1 MFSPC
6 GLKTLH
12 SFEDFSIKSSPSSSL
27 SSVKLKNLVYTLI
40 VSHTSRIIG
49 ALSKVKTIIIDIL
62 KDKKNKRKKIIMGSF
77 RLHYN
82 WCSSKSFHHVI
93 PDSTTRYLYYDS
105 NWNTT
110 NRVIVADK
118 QEGGNGEDFPDSELV
133 GYLQWLEENV
143 DDGGSKI
150 IISTTKEKESNHDE
164 IDMIAEMFIANC
176 HDKFRLEKQES
187 DRRFQEMLARSL

>member
-6 GLKTLH
+6 RLKTLH
-12 SFEDFSIKSSPSSSL
+12 PLQIFSVKSSPSSSL
-27 SSVKLKNLVYTLI
+27 ISMKLKNLIYTLI
-40 VSHTSRIIG
+40 VSHMSRIIG
-49 ALSKVKTIIIDIL
+49 AISKVKTIFIDIL
-62 KDKKNKRKKIIMGSF
+62 KDRKNKRKKIIMGSF

-82 WCSSKSFHHVI
+82 WCSSKSFHHVM
-93 PDSTTRYLYYDS
+93 PDSATRYLYYDS

-110 NRVIVADK
+110 TSVIVADK
-118 QEGGNGEDFPDSELV
+118 EEGGNGEDFHDSELV

-143 DDGGSKI
+143 DDGGSEI
-150 IISTTKEKESNHDE
+150 IGTTLEKESNHDE

-187 DRRFQEMLARSL
+187 DRSLFDQS

>member
-1 MFSPC
+1 M
-6 GLKTLH
+6 
-12 SFEDFSIKSSPSSSL
+12 
-27 SSVKLKNLVYTLI
+27 KLKNLIYTLI
-40 VSHTSRIIG
+40 VSHMNRIIG
-49 ALSKVKTIIIDIL
+49 AISKVKTIFIDIL

-93 PDSTTRYLYYDS
+93 SDSATRYLYYDS
-105 NWNTT
+105 NWNTASS
-110 NRVIVADK
+110 VIVADK
-118 QEGGNGEDFPDSELV
+118 QEGGNGEDFHDSELV

-150 IISTTKEKESNHDE
+150 ISTTKEKECNHE